1 MSAMGRLY
9 CSVQEDLFNGVSRS
23 EIAKMLRDRYGFGE
37 KSAVEFIRQVEKD
50 LEEFDNAPC

>member
-1 MSAMGRLY
+1 MSAMGQLY
-9 CSVQEDLFNGVSRS
+9 LSVQEDLFNGVPRS
-23 EIAKMLRDRYGFGE
+23 KIAKMLRDRYGFGE